1 MGKSGTEIPMQSTL
15 TLLSD
20 AKARLR
26 EDMRLWAVEL
36 ANNRD
41 NKQVAQMIIKANY
54 VLADIE
60 ALEKTIQGDTDT
72 DASEEVV
79 LDVSKGV

>member
-1 MGKSGTEIPMQSTL
+1 MSKSGTEIPMQSTL

-60 ALEKTIQGDTDT
+60 DLEKTIQGDTDT